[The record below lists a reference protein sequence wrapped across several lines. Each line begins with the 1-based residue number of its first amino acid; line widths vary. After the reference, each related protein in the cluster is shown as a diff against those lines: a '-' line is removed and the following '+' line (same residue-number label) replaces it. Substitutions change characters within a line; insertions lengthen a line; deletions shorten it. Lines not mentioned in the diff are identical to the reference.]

1 MIISLSSFY
10 HFSTPPQDIQELFF
24 RRSLVLL
31 LPVRFVGR
39 RGSTDLKVNNFKIST
54 ASTKKTDKSKKQL
67 FPKKQIKKSKPFW
80 FALFYDKLAV
90 CRTYFSS
97 MPFSIFMTRTTS
109 SIVISLC
116 FFSSV
121 FSAPLSVP
129 VSLYTAL
136 PPTRPPLFCPAV
148 FPACSPKHWRCS
160 GSLYCCRY
168 AAGSFH
174 RTYFTSAPKNISI
187 LVQNIQTK
195 IIFILFNIKNF
206 IYYNN
211 YSHYS
216 TLVPLCKTFTLSL
229 CKPSSSLGAHYA
241 SGFTTISV
249 CAFFMILLLLRF
261 A

>member
-1 MIISLSSFY
+1 M
-10 HFSTPPQDIQELFF
+10 
-24 RRSLVLL
+24 VLL
-31 LPVRFVGR
+31 LPVRFAGR
-39 RGSTDLKVNNFKIST
+39 RGSTDIKVNNFKIST
-54 ASTKKTDKSKKQL
+54 ASTKKTDKNKKQL

-80 FALFYDKLAV
+80 FALFYDKLAG

-136 PPTRPPLFCPAV
+136 RRILILLPIRGRQLSSYLLHL
-148 FPACSPKHWRCS
+148 SPH
-160 GSLYCCRY
+160 
-168 AAGSFH
+168 
-174 RTYFTSAPKNISI
+174 NISI

-206 IYYNN
+206 IYHNN

-216 TLVPLCKTFTLSL
+216 TLIPLCKTFTLSL
-229 CKPSSSLGAHYA
+229 CKTSSSLGAHYA
-241 SGFTTISV
+241 GVFKTVGV
-249 CAFFMILLLLRF
+249 CAIFYTSVTF
-261 A
+261 AFCQPPKSVLAASLFPYQRK